1 MDEVEDIIRNSTKDR
16 KKRRAA
22 RIAMS
27 HMGKKYP
34 VRIEVKGNTSYI
46 IIDKERAE
54 RELVIKAEM
63 ADFDVKVNELIRD
76 KYYTELEILKT
87 IAGLEKERD
96 LSFLQKV
103 ISFFLYYGC
112 NIIYQFRR
120 IFKGPNQ
127 KIKKKFAK
135 NNSIIIHRL
144 IY

>member
-1 MDEVEDIIRNSTKDR
+1 MVNDRHQKKIWELLQDFNEHSLDEVEDIIRNSTKDR

-96 LSFLQKV
+96 L
-103 ISFFLYYGC
+103 
-112 NIIYQFRR
+112 
-120 IFKGPNQ
+120 
-127 KIKKKFAK
+127 
-135 NNSIIIHRL
+135 
-144 IY
+144 